1 MSKMARRYFVIGR
14 VQGVGFRYWTAGRAK
29 HYGLVGW
36 VRNRRDGRV
45 EVLAYGEAEALGNLE
60 RELQDGPP
68 AALVQGVEPA
78 PVTPEEAE
86 LAARATRFEQAA
98 TL

>member
-1 MSKMARRYFVIGR
+1 MSKTVHRYFVTGR
-14 VQGVGFRYWTAGRAK
+14 VQGVGFRYWAAGRAK

-45 EVLAYGEAEALGNLE
+45 ELLVYGETDALRSLE
-60 RELQDGPP
+60 NELRDGPP

-86 LAARATRFEQAA
+86 LAAGATGFEQTA